1 MSELTPDRIVLGLT
15 YFVVLLFSLSF
26 HESAHAWMAA
36 RMGDNTARDLGRVSL
51 NPLVHIDLLGTVLIP
66 LIQIF
71 GPSGIPLMGWAKPTP
86 VQPGNFRSGSLARGQ
101 ILVASAGP
109 ISNLILAVGFTVA
122 LIIAVRL
129 GLTPETGQPWW
140 SLITTGVLINVALA
154 VFNMLPLPPLDG
166 SHVASWGLPRPLAQA
181 YDRVMGSYGQFILL
195 ILFVTGALSW
205 ITRPLILLL
214 QGLLYSIA
222 RFAL

>member
-1 MSELTPDRIVLGLT
+1 MPELTPDRIAQGIT

-26 HESAHAWMAA
+26 HESAHAWMAS

-71 GPSGIPLMGWAKPTP
+71 GPVGIPLMGWAKPTP
-86 VQPGNFRSGSLARGQ
+86 VQPGNFRSGQLARGQ
-101 ILVASAGP
+101 ILVAGAGP
-109 ISNLILAVGFTVA
+109 ASNLVLAVLFTVA
-122 LIIAVRL
+122 LVVAMRL
-129 GLTPETGQPWW
+129 GLRVETDEPVLK
-140 SLITTGVLINVALA
+140 LIETGVLINVALA

-166 SHVASWGLPRPLAQA
+166 SHVASWGLPRRLAET

-195 ILFVTGALSW
+195 ILFVSGVLSW
-205 ITRPLILLL
+205 ITTPLILLL
-214 QGLLYSIA
+214 HRLLYSIA
-222 RFAL
+222 SIAF

>member
-1 MSELTPDRIVLGLT
+1 LPDLTPDRIAQGIT

-26 HESAHAWMAA
+26 HESAHAWMAS

-71 GPSGIPLMGWAKPTP
+71 GPAGIPLMGWAKPTP
-86 VQPGNFRSGSLARGQ
+86 VQPRNFRSGQLARGQ
-101 ILVASAGP
+101 ILVAGAGP
-109 ISNLILAVGFTVA
+109 ASNLILAVCFTAA
-122 LIIAVRL
+122 LFVAVRL
-129 GLTPETGQPWW
+129 GLSQEAGEPVLR
-140 SLITTGVLINVALA
+140 LIETGVLINVALA

-166 SHVASWGLPRPLAQA
+166 SHVASWGLPRPLAET
-181 YDRVMGSYGQFILL
+181 YDRVMGSYGQFLLL

-205 ITRPLILLL
+205 ITTPLIILLHRF
-214 QGLLYSIA
+214 LY
-222 RFAL
+222 ALAF